1 MAENGATIQATKASI
16 FIINNN
22 HTGYKVKML
31 PKYHEGIFICMPR
44 IFQ

>member
-1 MAENGATIQATKASI
+1 MAENAATIQATKTST
-16 FIINNN
+16 FINNN

-31 PKYHEGIFICMPR
+31 PKYHEGIFNFMPR